1 MNDQTSWQLIAALAM
16 TSAMSIFLPGASI
29 DERNVKSAVQ
39 GDKNAF
45 VVAVEKQIAGQETKP
60 AEEVFKNIQLL
71 KGMPAG
77 RVLRVMQVAFS
88 ASLGVDCTHCHIADQ
103 WEKDDKEAKQTARK
117 MWTFM
122 AKVNQDL
129 KQTIGKGTV
138 NCTTCHRGQIKPAT
152 SLPDSK

>member
-1 MNDQTSWQLIAALAM
+1 MNEQTIWQLIAALAM
-16 TSAMSIFLPGASI
+16 TSALSIFMPGASI
-29 DERNVKSAVQ
+29 DERNIKSAVQ

-45 VVAVEKQIAGQETKP
+45 VAAIEKQIAGQETKP

-117 MWTFM
+117 MWKFM

>member
-1 MNDQTSWQLIAALAM
+1 MNDQTIWQLIAALAM

-60 AEEVFKNIQLL
+60 AEEVFKNIHLL

-88 ASLGVDCTHCHIADQ
+88 ASLGVDCTHCHVADQ

>member
-1 MNDQTSWQLIAALAM
+1 MNDQTIWQLIAALAM
-16 TSAMSIFLPGASI
+16 TSALSIFMPGASI
-29 DERNVKSAVQ
+29 DERNIKSAVQ

-45 VVAVEKQIAGQETKP
+45 VAAIEKQIAGQETKP